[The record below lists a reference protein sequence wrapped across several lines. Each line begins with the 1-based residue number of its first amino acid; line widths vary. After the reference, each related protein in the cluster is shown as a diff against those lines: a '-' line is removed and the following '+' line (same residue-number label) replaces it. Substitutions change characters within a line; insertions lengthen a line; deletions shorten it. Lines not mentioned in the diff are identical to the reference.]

1 MGSDNMA
8 AVDRFGRE
16 IDDDQFNL
24 TFENGG
30 HVRML
35 GERRGASGGVSGS
48 ESFHSPY
55 FREAMAELRAGQSA
69 VKPVR
74 TRGLSAGLVIAA
86 VVFCYG
92 LLAMDIPVI
101 YLAFSFIIY
110 AFAPTLGKLSPAHSA
125 AIQQAVRTFSV
136 TTFVGAI
143 VMAMV

>member
-1 MGSDNMA
+1 MA

-16 IDDDQFNL
+16 IDDEQFNL

-30 HVRML
+30 HVRMV
-35 GERRGASGGVSGS
+35 GERRSAAGSQVSGS

-55 FREAMAELRAGQSA
+55 FREAMAELRAGQHT

-86 VVFCYG
+86 VVLCYG

-101 YLAFSFIIY
+101 YLAFSFIVY
-110 AFAPTLGKLSPAHSA
+110 AFAPALGKLSPSHSA
-125 AIQQAVRTFSV
+125 SIQQAVRTFSV
-136 TTFVGAI
+136 TTFIGAI
-143 VMAMV
+143 LMALV

>member
-1 MGSDNMA
+1 MA

-16 IDDDQFNL
+16 IDDDQFDL

-35 GERRGASGGVSGS
+35 GERRGAAGTGVSGS

-55 FREAMAELRAGQSA
+55 FREAMAQVRAGQRSPR
-69 VKPVR
+69 PVR

-86 VVFCYG
+86 VIFCYG
-92 LLAMDIPVI
+92 LLTMDIPVI
-101 YLAFSFIIY
+101 YLAVSFIVY
-110 AFAPTLGKLSPAHSA
+110 AFAPTLGKMSPAHSA

-136 TTFVGAI
+136 TTFIGAI

>member
-1 MGSDNMA
+1 MA

-16 IDDDQFNL
+16 IDEDQFDL
-24 TFENGG
+24 TFEEGG

-35 GERRGASGGVSGS
+35 GERRGASGHVSGS

-55 FREAMAELRAGQSA
+55 FREAMAELRAGNTASR
-69 VKPVR
+69 PLR

-86 VVFCYG
+86 LVFCYG
-92 LLAMDIPVI
+92 LMTGDIPVI

-110 AFAPTLGKLSPAHSA
+110 ALAPVLGKLSPAHSP

-136 TTFVGAI
+136 TTFIGAI